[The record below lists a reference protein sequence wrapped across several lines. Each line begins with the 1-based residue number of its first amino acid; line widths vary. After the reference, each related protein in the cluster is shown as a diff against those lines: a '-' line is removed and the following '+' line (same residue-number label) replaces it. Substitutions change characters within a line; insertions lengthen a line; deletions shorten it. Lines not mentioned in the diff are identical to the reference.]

1 MPMEDV
7 LVLGRRTLEAA
18 LLVGAPILV
27 IATVVSVAINI
38 VQVLTSVQESTVATV
53 PKLLATGTAALL
65 LMPWML
71 RRLAAFTLELF
82 SDFHRFTN

>member
-7 LVLGRRTLEAA
+7 ILLGRHTLQAA
-18 LLVGAPILV
+18 LLVGAPILI
-27 IATVVSVAINI
+27 IATLVSVAINI

-53 PKLLATGTAALL
+53 PKLLATAGAALL

-82 SDFHRFTN
+82 SDFHRFVN